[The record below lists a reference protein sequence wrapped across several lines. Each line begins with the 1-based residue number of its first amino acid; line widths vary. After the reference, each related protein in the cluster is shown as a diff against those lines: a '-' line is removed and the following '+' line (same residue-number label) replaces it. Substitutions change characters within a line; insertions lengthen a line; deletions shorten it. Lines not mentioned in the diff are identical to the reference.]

1 MGSSPIRATMTKQE
15 IISALIS
22 IEASLKLGNI
32 NDALVKTKA
41 LRRSLDALGINF
53 ILSDMAR

>member
-1 MGSSPIRATMTKQE
+1 MTKQE